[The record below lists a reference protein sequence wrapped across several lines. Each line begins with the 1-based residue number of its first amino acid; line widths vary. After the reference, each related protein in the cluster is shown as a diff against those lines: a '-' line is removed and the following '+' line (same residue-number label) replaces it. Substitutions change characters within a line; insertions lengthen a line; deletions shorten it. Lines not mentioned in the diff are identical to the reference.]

1 MSRIL
6 VTGGMGFIGQ
16 HAVKALEAAGHE
28 LILVT
33 RKETGT
39 KLPSVLYGD
48 LLKKGEPER
57 IVKEAQ
63 AEYLLHLAWE
73 TEHGHF
79 WNAESNYLWKNQS
92 IDLVTSFWEEG
103 GRRAVCA
110 GSCAEYDW
118 SEETSAS
125 PLDEYH
131 SPLLPNTV
139 YGQCKVDCY
148 HTLEGL
154 SDEDHSFAWGRVF
167 LLYGRG
173 EIHTRFVPS
182 IITALLRDHEA
193 KMSSGSQV
201 RDFLDSRDVGRAFAA
216 LTMANVE
223 GAVNISSGTGIRLI
237 DVARIIGEL
246 IGKSDLLKPGA
257 FPDRLGEPL
266 NLVGVNQRLRGDVGF
281 VPVYSLEEGLFDT
294 VQSLKKELQKGDKF
308 CAG

>member
-28 LILVT
+28 LIFVT
-33 RKETGT
+33 RKKNDARIPG
-39 KLPSVLYGD
+39 VLCGD
-48 LLKKGEPER
+48 LLQKGEPER

-79 WNAESNYLWKNQS
+79 WNAESNHLWKKQS
-92 IDLVTSFWEEG
+92 INLVTSFWEQG
-103 GRRAVCA
+103 GHRAVCA

-118 SEETSAS
+118 SEEVSKS
-125 PLDEYH
+125 PLNEYG
-131 SPLLPNTV
+131 SPLRPETV

-148 HTLEGL
+148 RVLERL
-154 SDEDHSFAWGRVF
+154 SNDEHSFAWGRVF

-173 EIHTRFVPS
+173 EAHTRFVPS
-182 IITALLRDHEA
+182 IITSLLRDLDA

-216 LTMANVE
+216 LMMSDVQ
-223 GAVNISSGTGIRLI
+223 GAVNISSGEGVQLV
-237 DVARIIGEL
+237 DVAKTICEL
-246 IGKSDLLKPGA
+246 LGKPNLLQVGA
-257 FPDRLGEPL
+257 FPDRAGEPL
-266 NLVGVNQRLRGDVGF
+266 KLLGANQRLRDEVGY
-281 VPVYSLEEGLFDT
+281 VPEYSLLDGLSDT
-294 VQSLKKELQKGDKF
+294 IEYWQGVI
-308 CAG
+308 